1 MYGMSNELYYEIQ
14 NFNIFILYLASHYDY
29 KLSAPMYSEINKVQ
43 CKSDATV
50 QRKSVQRMSVQRKST
65 SDHMNFK
72 EIEQSER
79 HPISV
84 S

>member
-1 MYGMSNELYYEIQ
+1 MIHLYNVNLCIVTVQ
-14 NFNIFILYLASHYDY
+14 YDC
-29 KLSAPMYSEINKVQ
+29 KHSAPMYSKINKVQ
-43 CKSDATV
+43 FKSDASV
-50 QRKSVQRMSVQRKST
+50 QRKSVQHMSVQRKST
-65 SDHMNFK
+65 SDHMNFE

>member
-1 MYGMSNELYYEIQ
+1 
-14 NFNIFILYLASHYDY
+14 
-29 KLSAPMYSEINKVQ
+29 MYSKINKVQ
-43 CKSDATV
+43 FKSDASV
-50 QRKSVQRMSVQRKST
+50 QRKSVQHMSVQRKST

-72 EIEQSER
+72 EIEKSER

>member
-1 MYGMSNELYYEIQ
+1 MIHLYNVNLCIVTVQ
-14 NFNIFILYLASHYDY
+14 YDC
-29 KLSAPMYSEINKVQ
+29 KHSAPMYSKINKVQ
-43 CKSDATV
+43 CKLDATV
-50 QRKSVQRMSVQRKST
+50 QRKSVQRVSVQRKFT
-65 SDHMNFK
+65 SDHMKFK

>member
-1 MYGMSNELYYEIQ
+1 MTMQ
-14 NFNIFILYLASHYDY
+14 YDY
-29 KLSAPMYSEINKVQ
+29 ELSAPMHSEMNKVQ

-72 EIEQSER
+72 EIEKSER

>member
-1 MYGMSNELYYEIQ
+1 MIHLYNVNLCIVTVQ
-14 NFNIFILYLASHYDY
+14 YDY
-29 KLSAPMYSEINKVQ
+29 KLSAPMYGEINKVQ
-43 CKSDATV
+43 CKSNATV